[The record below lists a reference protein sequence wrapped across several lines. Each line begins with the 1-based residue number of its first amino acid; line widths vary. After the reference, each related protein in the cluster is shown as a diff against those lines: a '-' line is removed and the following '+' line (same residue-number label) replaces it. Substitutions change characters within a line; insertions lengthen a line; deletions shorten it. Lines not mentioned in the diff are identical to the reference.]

1 MIRSVP
7 VATSITASVV
17 ADAVA
22 GDTVAFSRIVRAHHD
37 DMVRVCQVIAGDPE
51 LAQDAAQAAWPIV
64 WRRLGTL
71 REPERLRPWLVTIAA
86 NEARRMLRGVRG
98 ARTTELAAADVARI
112 ELDPAQRDPD
122 LDLVASVRR
131 LDADDRQLVAL
142 RYVAGFDA
150 TEIGRA
156 IGMTPSGVRSRLSRI
171 VERLR
176 REVDRD

>member
-1 MIRSVP
+1 MMRSVP
-7 VATSITASVV
+7 VAGPISPSVV

-22 GDTVAFSRIVRAHHD
+22 GDTLAFSRIVRAHHD
-37 DMVRVCQVIAGDPE
+37 DMVRVCQVIAGDPD
-51 LAQDAAQAAWPIV
+51 LAQDAAQAAWPIA

-86 NEARRMLRGVRG
+86 NEARRMLAGQRR
-98 ARTTELAAADVARI
+98 ARTTELATADVALI

-122 LDLVASVRR
+122 LDLLASVQR
-131 LDADDRQLVAL
+131 LDADDRRILAL

-156 IGMTPSGVRSRLSRI
+156 IGMTPSGVRSRLSRV

-176 REVDRD
+176 REVDRG

>member
-1 MIRSVP
+1 MMRSVP
-7 VATSITASVV
+7 VATTITASVV

-22 GDTVAFSRIVRAHHD
+22 GDTAAFSRIVRAHHD
-37 DMVRVCQVIAGDPE
+37 DMVRVCQVIAGDVE
-51 LAQDAAQAAWPIV
+51 LAQDAAQAAWPIA

-71 REPERLRPWLVTIAA
+71 REPARLRPWLVTIAA
-86 NEARRMLRGVRG
+86 NEARRMLRSQR
-98 ARTTELAAADVARI
+98 ASRTTELATADVARI

-122 LDLVASVRR
+122 LDLIASVRR
-131 LDADDRQLVAL
+131 LDADDRRILAL

-156 IGMTPSGVRSRLSRI
+156 IGMTPSGVRSRLQRA

-176 REVDRD
+176 REVDRG